1 MGILKSM
8 SESLSQGQNGRSQP
22 RNTLGS
28 KPLGGNISNPSTSM
42 TQNVANNLN
51 GNSILMNI
59 AQQRGNRMAAQ
70 RGLQNST
77 LGAEASQRA
86 MIDAAMPIAQIDT
99 QNQFTANQAGLD
111 RSHQLTMQRGQQD
124 FTANQANLDRSH
136 QRGLTQLQG
145 EINYNNQSR
154 LNQAQN
160 QFASNQA
167 NLDRSHQ
174 TNMARLNSELQHN
187 NTMKELGS
195 QVSANTIGKSIDFA
209 MQIYNNFDAQIAA
222 VQTNNQMTAENKK
235 KAIDQ
240 LLQSRNIQMKF
251 LENFMQNIPTTH
263 QGWTNFPSLKFP
275 TLKEFPTTLNQSS

>member
-1 MGILKSM
+1 MGILNSM
-8 SESLSQGQNGRSQP
+8 SESLATTKPKTSPKANASDAIP
-22 RNTLGS
+22 
-28 KPLGGNISNPSTSM
+28 PLGDQPILPSM
-42 TQNVANNLN
+42 TQSVANNLN
-51 GNSILMNI
+51 SHSLLMKS

-77 LGAEASQRA
+77 LGVEASQRA
-86 MIDAAMPIAQIDT
+86 MLDVAMPIAQIDT
-99 QNQFTANQAGLD
+99 QNQFTAHQAGLD
-111 RSHQLTMQRGQQD
+111 RSHQLTMQGNQNQ
-124 FTANQANLDRSH
+124 FVASQANLDRSH
-136 QRGLTQLQG
+136 QLGMQT
-145 EINYNNQSR
+145 NQ
-154 LNQAQN
+154 QN
-160 QFASNQA
+160 FAANQA